1 MESLKAQVDSVMSEA
16 VQFAGIS
23 KSGLVYS
30 ISCNGNCFAGS
41 VGPVQSQ
48 LVHWG
53 SCAKALAATVCA
65 ALIEQKMISFDS
77 TLGLL
82 LGKLEDPALVR
93 FGEIT
98 VLQLLR

>member
-1 MESLKAQVDSVMSEA
+1 
-16 VQFAGIS
+16 
-23 KSGLVYS
+23 
-30 ISCNGNCFAGS
+30 
-41 VGPVQSQ
+41 